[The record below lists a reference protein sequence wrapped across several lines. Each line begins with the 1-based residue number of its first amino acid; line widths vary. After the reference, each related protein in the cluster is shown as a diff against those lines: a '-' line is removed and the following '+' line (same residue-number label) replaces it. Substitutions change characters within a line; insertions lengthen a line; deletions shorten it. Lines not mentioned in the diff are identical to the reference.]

1 MSSSIS
7 SPHLN
12 FHKIFSIL
20 KNPYN
25 FIKDFSSM
33 PSLSLAW
40 TLIAQLFLKSF
51 KSFIT
56 LFKIFFLSYL
66 YFIDFSALFSYLFIW
81 KYASALLLFRGTRA
95 YLFLPG
101 EVSWYV
107 FSTRNKSWEFLLCD
121 GVDFHQTLLMKY
133 FLKHQFVVLLNA
145 LLQ

>member
-56 LFKIFFLSYL
+56 LFKIFF
-66 YFIDFSALFSYLFIW
+66 FHICI
-81 KYASALLLFRGTRA
+81 LLT
-95 YLFLPG
+95 
-101 EVSWYV
+101 
-107 FSTRNKSWEFLLCD
+107 FLLYLVIYSFESMQVHCC
-121 GVDFHQTLLMKY
+121 Y
-133 FLKHQFVVLLNA
+133 FVALVLIYFCLAKCRDTFFRPETN
-145 LLQ
+145 LGSFFYVMVLIFIKLYS